1 MDLRPTSQEEVFLSL
16 AYNRFYDLADEIIE
30 DSFWEKDD
38 WYRFSKVI
46 SLFSVYAELLAYEPL
61 KYVLEEIKKQRPPM
75 ESEIGGPLFKF
86 IRNIFAH
93 FPLFESWNEVWLTK
107 GLVNWQKEGLTI
119 DRFLKKYAGYSEIKY
134 RFWEPEK
141 KKMTYM
147 SINFPKQYDDN
158 KIFLKEILAEK
169 DGVKF
174 SLIMMRNILN
184 TQVESVKNETY
195 KHLKQD
201 C

>member
-1 MDLRPTSQEEVFLSL
+1 MNLRPTSQEEVFLNL
-16 AYNRFYDLADEIIE
+16 AYNRFYDLSDEIIE

-38 WYRFSKVI
+38 WYRFSKMI
-46 SLFSVYAELLAYEPL
+46 SLFSVYSELLTYEPF

-75 ESEIGGPLFKF
+75 EYEIGGPLFKF
-86 IRNIFAH
+86 IRNILAH

-119 DRFLKKYAGYSEIKY
+119 DRFLKKYAGHSEIKY

-147 SINFPKQYDDN
+147 SINFPKKYDDD
-158 KIFLKEILAEK
+158 KIFLNEIITEK

-184 TQVESVKNETY
+184 TQVESVKNET
-195 KHLKQD
+195 
-201 C
+201 

>member
-1 MDLRPTSQEEVFLSL
+1 MDLRPTSKEEVFLSL

-30 DSFWEKDD
+30 DSFWEQED

-46 SLFSVYAELLAYEPL
+46 NLFSVYAELLAYEPF
-61 KYVLEEIKKQRPPM
+61 KYVLEAIKKKRPPM

-86 IRNIFAH
+86 IRNTFAH

-107 GLVNWQKEGLTI
+107 GLVNWQKEGQTI
-119 DRFLKKYAGYSEIKY
+119 DRFLKKYAGHTEIKY
-134 RFWEPEK
+134 RFWEAEK

-147 SINFPKQYDDN
+147 SINFPEQYDDN
-158 KIFLKEILAEK
+158 KIYLSEILSEK

-174 SLIMMRNILN
+174 SLLMMRNILN
-184 TQVESVKNETY
+184 TQVESIKNET
-195 KHLKQD
+195 
-201 C
+201 

>member
-1 MDLRPTSQEEVFLSL
+1 MDLRPTLQEEIFLSL

-30 DSFWEKDD
+30 DSFWEQED

-46 SLFSVYAELLAYEPL
+46 NLFSVYAELLAYEPF
-61 KYVLEEIKKQRPPM
+61 KYVLEAIKKQRPPM

-86 IRNIFAH
+86 IRNTFAH

-119 DRFLKKYAGYSEIKY
+119 DRFLQKYAGHTEIKY
-134 RFWEPEK
+134 SFWEAEK
-141 KKMTYM
+141 KKMTYI
-147 SINFPKQYDDN
+147 SINFPEQYDDK
-158 KIFLKEILAEK
+158 KIYLSEILSEK

-184 TQVESVKNETY
+184 TQVESIKNGI
-195 KHLKQD
+195 
-201 C
+201 

>member
-30 DSFWEKDD
+30 DSFWGQED

-46 SLFSVYAELLAYEPL
+46 NLFSVYAELLAYEPF
-61 KYVLEEIKKQRPPM
+61 KYVLESIKKQRPPM

-86 IRNIFAH
+86 IRNTFAH

-119 DRFLKKYAGYSEIKY
+119 DRFLKKYAGHTEIKY
-134 RFWEPEK
+134 RFWEAEK

-158 KIFLKEILAEK
+158 KIYLREILSEK

-174 SLIMMRNILN
+174 SLIMMRDILN
-184 TQVESVKNETY
+184 TQVESIKNET
-195 KHLKQD
+195 
-201 C
+201 

>member
-1 MDLRPTSQEEVFLSL
+1 MNLRPTSQEEVFLSL

-30 DSFWEKDD
+30 DSFWEQED

-46 SLFSVYAELLAYEPL
+46 NLFSVYAELLAYEPF
-61 KYVLEEIKKQRPPM
+61 KYILEAIKKQRPPM

-86 IRNIFAH
+86 IRNTFAH

-119 DRFLKKYAGYSEIKY
+119 DRFLQKYAGHTEIKY
-134 RFWEPEK
+134 RFWEAEK
-141 KKMTYM
+141 KKMTYI
-147 SINFPKQYDDN
+147 SINFPEQYDDK
-158 KIFLKEILAEK
+158 KIYLSEILSEK

-184 TQVESVKNETY
+184 TQVESIKNGI
-195 KHLKQD
+195 
-201 C
+201 

>member
-1 MDLRPTSQEEVFLSL
+1 MNLRPTSQEEVFLSL

-30 DSFWEKDD
+30 DSFWEQED

-46 SLFSVYAELLAYEPL
+46 NLFSVYAELLAYEPF
-61 KYVLEEIKKQRPPM
+61 KYVLEAIKKQRPPM

-86 IRNIFAH
+86 IRNTFAH

-119 DRFLKKYAGYSEIKY
+119 DRFLQKYAGHTEIKY
-134 RFWEPEK
+134 RFWEAEK
-141 KKMTYM
+141 KKMTYI
-147 SINFPKQYDDN
+147 SINFPEQYDDK
-158 KIFLKEILAEK
+158 KIYLSEILSEK

-184 TQVESVKNETY
+184 TQVESIKNGI
-195 KHLKQD
+195 
-201 C
+201 

>member
-30 DSFWEKDD
+30 DSFWEQED

-46 SLFSVYAELLAYEPL
+46 NLFSVYAELLAYEPF
-61 KYVLEEIKKQRPPM
+61 KYVLEAIKKQRPPM

-86 IRNIFAH
+86 IRNTFAH

-119 DRFLKKYAGYSEIKY
+119 DRFLQKYAGHTEIKY
-134 RFWEPEK
+134 RFWEAEK
-141 KKMTYM
+141 KKMTYI
-147 SINFPKQYDDN
+147 SINFPEQYDDK
-158 KIFLKEILAEK
+158 KIYLSEILSEK

-184 TQVESVKNETY
+184 TQVESIKNGI
-195 KHLKQD
+195 
-201 C
+201 